1 MPHIY
6 QDAVKAL
13 QETLKVR
20 DSKRALIV
28 MDNKYDFTFKCQDLK
43 EAIPDHDFVSFRD
56 KVALKKWLE
65 SSNDSHHLVLELPG
79 WNTEVSGMEFKSMI
93 LLSSVCLKC
102 NFEYRD
108 SRILTRAKASLVIAR
123 YQNETCDCTHS
134 WGSNVDPRFRFKVE
148 QKMLE
153 RKI

>member
-1 MPHIY
+1 M
-6 QDAVKAL
+6 
-13 QETLKVR
+13 
-20 DSKRALIV
+20 
-28 MDNKYDFTFKCQDLK
+28 N
-43 EAIPDHDFVSFRD
+43 
-56 KVALKKWLE
+56 
-65 SSNDSHHLVLELPG
+65 HHLVLEGFDG

-134 WGSNVDPRFRFKVE
+134 DSWPSDPRLRFKVE
-148 QKMLE
+148 QKKGKKLSLDHQKLKE
-153 RKI
+153 SI